1 MRDKHARASTPLQR
15 EHDVSLGHRVQG
27 ARRLVKNHNP
37 GIADQGSSD
46 LESLALT
53 SGKLPSTSGQHGI
66 IAARTGR
73 DHLMQLGIHRGPED
87 LRLGDRVVPH
97 RDVVADGPFKD
108 RDLLIDECKA
118 ISNHASIELAPIN
131 PVNENVARPRLL
143 QADDDAPDCRLATT
157 TAAHQRHPRTG
168 I

>member
-1 MRDKHARASTPLQR
+1 
-15 EHDVSLGHRVQG
+15 
-27 ARRLVKNHNP
+27 
-37 GIADQGSSD
+37 
-46 LESLALT
+46 
-53 SGKLPSTSGQHGI
+53 
-66 IAARTGR
+66 
-73 DHLMQLGIHRGPED
+73 MQLGIHRGPED